1 MVACGKQQK
10 AASTPSQSTSPVL
23 TSFGTSAAIL
33 RCGNTSWKPCG
44 SMCAPSVP
52 LYLLLLQ
59 ACTFSYAVP
68 HCVILEGSAGGGGMH
83 VHTRTSA
90 WIKAHLASLAF
101 AGQDLHCKG
110 GVERQQAHYLLA
122 RVATGAQH
130 RDASLC

>member
-1 MVACGKQQK
+1 VVACGKQQN

-33 RCGNTSWKPCG
+33 RCGNTSWNACG
-44 SMCAPSVP
+44 SVCASSVP
-52 LYLLLLQ
+52 SYLLVLQ
-59 ACTFSYAVP
+59 ACTCSYPVP
-68 HCVILEGSAGGGGMH
+68 HQSSSADGGGMH
-83 VHTRTSA
+83 AHKSISA
-90 WIKAHLASLAF
+90 WHQAHLASLAF

-122 RVATGAQH
+122 RVAAGAQH